1 MTRSSSIL
9 RKLGKIVAYTSLV
22 LLVLVGLFIWAIWVP
37 SPDVNENITPDN
49 YTRVEVGP
57 NHYTV
62 GNNWLKKNQYGIWEM
77 YIEGD
82 PYERGVVY
90 GVLAEELVQ
99 KQEVHFVDQINEL
112 IPSKAYLNFL
122 KYFVAWFNKDIYKNV
137 PLEYQ
142 QEMYGISRSF
152 SDEYDFIGPKY
163 YRILNYHA
171 AHDIG
176 HALNDFNMVG
186 CSSFAVDHDRS
197 ADGQL
202 LIGRN
207 FDFYVGDDFAEDKL
221 LTFVNPTDGY
231 KFASYSWG
239 GLMGVVSG
247 MNEKGLTVTINASK
261 SDVPLGAKDPISIL
275 TREILQYASNTKEA
289 IAIAEKRET
298 FVSESILVGSA
309 VDDKVIVIEKS
320 PSKMDVY
327 EPSSD
332 AMVCTNH
339 YQSELFSND
348 EVNQENILASDSKYR
363 FDRMQQLLN
372 RYTPIDIADAAAILR
387 DRNGIDDADLGL
399 GNPKAL
405 NQLIA
410 HHSVMFKPQQGLIW
424 VSTPPY
430 QLGTY
435 VTYDLNKVFMDGTDG
450 IVDSLN
456 VPPDPLVGTDTLAN
470 YELYKDIK
478 LKINRF
484 SLIGQPFD
492 MDADTEARFISYN
505 PESYV
510 TYMLLGDYYRAN
522 KSFEKA
528 IEYYQASLTKEVAS
542 QQERQILKDNI
553 ATCQKKLKK

>member
-1 MTRSSSIL
+1 ML
-9 RKLGKIVAYTSLV
+9 KKLGKFTAYTSLL
-22 LLVLVGLFIWAIWVP
+22 LLVLIGLFVWAIWVP
-37 SPDVNENITPDN
+37 APEVDESISPDH
-49 YTRVEVGP
+49 YKRVEVGP
-57 NHYTV
+57 NHYQV
-62 GNNWLKKNQYGIWEM
+62 GNNWIKKNEHGIWEM
-77 YIEGD
+77 YLEGD
-82 PYERGVVY
+82 PYERGVIY
-90 GVLAEELVQ
+90 GVLAKEQVQ
-99 KQEVHFVDQINEL
+99 EQEVHFVDQINEL

-142 QEMYGISRSF
+142 QEMYGVSRSF

-197 ADGQL
+197 ADGKL

-221 LTFVNPTDGY
+221 LTFVNPTKGY
-231 KFASYSWG
+231 KFASYAWG
-239 GLMGVVSG
+239 GLIGVVSG

-275 TREILQYASNTKEA
+275 TREILQYASTTAEA
-289 IAIAEKRET
+289 IEIAQKRET

-309 VDDKVIVIEKS
+309 IDDRVIVIEKS

-339 YQSELFSND
+339 YQSELFSKD
-348 EVNQENILASDSKYR
+348 EVNIDNINTSDSKYR
-363 FDRMQQLLN
+363 FDRMQQLLD
-372 RYTPIDIADAAAILR
+372 RYAPIDVNDAAAILR
-387 DRNGIDDADLGL
+387 DRNGLNDVELGL

-410 HHSVMFKPQQGLIW
+410 HHSVMFKPQDKLLW

-435 VTYDLNKVFMDGTDG
+435 VSYDLDEVFKDGTDG
-450 IVDSLN
+450 EVDSLN
-456 VPPDPLVGTDTLAN
+456 IPADPLIGTDTLAK
-470 YELYKDIK
+470 YEAYKKIK

-484 SLIGQPFD
+484 AMIGQPFD
-492 MDADTEARFISYN
+492 MDADTEEQFISYN

-510 TYMLLGDYYRAN
+510 TYMVLGDYYKA
-522 KSFEKA
+522 KEDYSTA
-528 IEYYQASLTKEVAS
+528 IERYKVALNKEVAS
-542 QQERQILKDNI
+542 VAEKEIIEANI
-553 ATCQKKLKK
+553 TTCQNKLKK

>member
-1 MTRSSSIL
+1 MTRSQKIL
-9 RKLGKIVAYTSLV
+9 RKLGKISAYTALV
-22 LLVLVGLFIWAIWVP
+22 LLVLIGLFVWAIWVP
-37 SPDVNENITPDN
+37 TPDVDERITPES
-49 YTRVEVGP
+49 YTRVELGP
-57 NHYTV
+57 NHYQV

-77 YIEGD
+77 YLEGD
-82 PYERGVVY
+82 PYERGIIY
-90 GVLAEELVQ
+90 GVIAEELVQ

-152 SDEYDFIGPKY
+152 ADEYDFIGPKY

-186 CSSFAVDHDRS
+186 CSSFAVNHERS

-207 FDFYVGDDFAEDKL
+207 FDFFVGDAFAEDKL
-221 LTFVNPTDGY
+221 LTFVNPTKGY

-261 SDVPLGAKDPISIL
+261 SDVPLGAKDPISVL
-275 TREILQYASNTKEA
+275 TREILQYASNTAEA

-309 VDDKVIVIEKS
+309 ADNKVIVIEKS

-327 EPSSD
+327 EPNSD

-348 EVNQENILASDSKYR
+348 PVNEENINNSDSKYR

-372 RYTPIDIADAAAILR
+372 RYAPIDVADAAAMLR
-387 DRNGIDDADLGL
+387 DRNGIDDVELGI
-399 GNPKAL
+399 GNPKAI

-410 HHSVMFKPQQGLIW
+410 YHSVMFKPSEGLLW

-435 VTYDLNKVFMDGTDG
+435 VTYNLNEVFKAGADGE
-450 IVDSLN
+450 VDSLN
-456 VPPDPLVGTDTLAN
+456 IPPDPLVGSDTLAN
-470 YELYKDIK
+470 YELFKGIK

-484 SLIGQPFD
+484 TLIGQPYD
-492 MDADTEARFISYN
+492 LDIDTEKRFISYN
-505 PESYV
+505 PESYI

-522 KSFEKA
+522 KAFVKA
-528 IEYYQASLTKEVAS
+528 IDYYQTSLSKEVAS
-542 QQERQILKDNI
+542 VQERQIIEDNI
-553 ATCQKKLKK
+553 ATCQKKLKE

>member
-1 MTRSSSIL
+1 ML
-9 RKLGKIVAYTSLV
+9 KKLGKFTAYTSLV
-22 LLVLVGLFIWAIWVP
+22 LLVLIGLFVWAIWVP
-37 SPDVNENITPDN
+37 APEVDESISPEN
-49 YTRVEVGP
+49 YKRVEVGP
-57 NHYTV
+57 NHYQV
-62 GNNWLKKNQYGIWEM
+62 GNNWIKKNEHGIWEM
-77 YIEGD
+77 YLEGD
-82 PYERGVVY
+82 PYERGVIY
-90 GVLAEELVQ
+90 GVLAKEQVQ
-99 KQEVHFVDQINEL
+99 EQEVHFVDQINEL

-122 KYFVAWFNKDIYKNV
+122 KYFVAWFNKDIYNNV

-142 QEMYGISRSF
+142 QEMYGVSRSF

-197 ADGQL
+197 ADGKL

-221 LTFVNPTDGY
+221 LTFVNPTKGY
-231 KFASYSWG
+231 KFASYAWG
-239 GLMGVVSG
+239 GLIGVVSG

-275 TREILQYASNTKEA
+275 TREILQYASTTAEA
-289 IAIAEKRET
+289 IEIAQKRET

-309 VDDKVIVIEKS
+309 IDDKVIVIEKS

-339 YQSELFSND
+339 YQSELFSKD
-348 EVNQENILASDSKYR
+348 EVNIDNINTSDSKYR
-363 FDRMQQLLN
+363 FDRMQQLLD
-372 RYTPIDIADAAAILR
+372 RYAPIDVNDAAAILR
-387 DRNGIDDADLGL
+387 DRNGLNDVELGL

-410 HHSVMFKPQQGLIW
+410 HHSVMFKPQDKLLW

-435 VTYDLNKVFMDGTDG
+435 VSYDLDEVFKDGTDG
-450 IVDSLN
+450 EVDSLN
-456 VPPDPLVGTDTLAN
+456 IPADPLIGTDTLAK
-470 YELYKDIK
+470 YEAYKKIK

-484 SLIGQPFD
+484 AMIGQPFD
-492 MDADTEARFISYN
+492 MDADTEKQFISYN

-510 TYMLLGDYYRAN
+510 TYMVLGDYY
-522 KSFEKA
+522 KA
-528 IEYYQASLTKEVAS
+528 KEDYGTAIDRYKVALTKEVAS
-542 QQERQILKDNI
+542 IAEKEIIEANI
-553 ATCQKKLKK
+553 TTCQNKLKK

>member
-1 MTRSSSIL
+1 ML

-22 LLVLVGLFIWAIWVP
+22 LLILVGLFVWAIWVP
-37 SPDVNENITPDN
+37 TPEVDESISPDSYN
-49 YTRVEVGP
+49 RVKVGTD
-57 NHYTV
+57 HYQV

-82 PYERGVVY
+82 PYERGVIY

-112 IPSKAYLNFL
+112 IPNKAYLNFL

-261 SDVPLGAKDPISIL
+261 SDIPLGAKDPISIL

-289 IAIAEKRET
+289 IAIAQKRET
-298 FVSESILVGSA
+298 FVSEAILVGSA
-309 VDDKVIVIEKS
+309 ADDKVIVIEKS
-320 PSKMDVY
+320 PTKMDVY
-327 EPSSD
+327 EPSSN
-332 AMVCTNH
+332 AMACTNH

-348 EVNQENILASDSKYR
+348 EVNKENILVSDSKYR
-363 FDRMQQLLN
+363 FDRLQQLLD
-372 RYTPIDIADAAAILR
+372 RYAPIDVVDAAAILR
-387 DRNGIDDADLGL
+387 DRNGIDDTELGL

-410 HHSVMFKPQQGLIW
+410 HHSVMFKPQQRLLW

-435 VTYDLNKVFMDGTDG
+435 VTYDLNKVFNDG
-450 IVDSLN
+450 IDGEVDSLN
-456 VPPDPLVGTDTLAN
+456 IPPDPLVGTDTLAN

-484 SLIGQPFD
+484 CLIGQPFD
-492 MDADTEARFISYN
+492 MDEATEERFISYN

-522 KSFEKA
+522 KSYEKA
-528 IEYYQASLTKEVAS
+528 IEYYQISLTKEVAS
-542 QQERQILKDNI
+542 QQEKQILEDNI
-553 ATCQKKLKK
+553 ATCKKKLKK